1 MRLDSSPAGGF
12 PMLFT
17 IAGGGKSGG
26 DPSIEV
32 VHYDVCKMTDMAGKR
47 HKSEEII
54 TKLRQIDLL
63 V

>member
-1 MRLDSSPAGGF
+1 
-12 PMLFT
+12 MLFT
-17 IAGGGKSGG
+17 IAGGGISGG